1 MRRLLALSGLILCVG
16 ALTPAAQYSRRGA
29 AQRRQMPAPNSSAE
43 PLAQFN
49 GTLKA
54 ITHKKLTLE
63 MSDGN
68 TLEFFC
74 SKKTA
79 YFDGK
84 DKISRSLLKPDDML
98 TVDARAAMDGSLDA
112 VKVRRQHEQANR

>member
-1 MRRLLALSGLILCVG
+1 MRLLAISGLIVCLG
-16 ALTPAAQYSRRGA
+16 ALTLPAQHSRRGA
-29 AQRRQMPAPNSSAE
+29 TQHRQTPAPNSTSE

-63 MSDGN
+63 LSDGN
-68 TLEFFC
+68 TMEFFC

-84 DKISRSLLKPDDML
+84 TQISQSSLKPDDL
-98 TVDARAAMDGSLDA
+98 VTVDAKPAIDGSLDA
-112 VKVRRQHEQANR
+112 VKVRKQHESAATR